1 MPDTGSRTASRA
13 VTCNLTVSI
22 VRSTHFRTPED
33 VITASHDRHR
43 SSASRPAGFS
53 EVTPAD
59 RVPATGRPRRSL
71 AGFTGAGY
79 DKGRPV
85 HIQALWLAI
94 SGLVLTRWWCPGR
107 VRVAILRAFGATIA
121 DNVLIRHRVRIHWP
135 WKLTVGADTWIGEDT
150 WILNLEPVTIGSDV
164 CISQAV
170 LLCTGSHDRR
180 SPTFEFDNAPIVIE
194 DGAWVAAR
202 ATVLRGVT
210 VGADAVVGATALV
223 TADVPAGTTV
233 LAPRAGE
240 VGR

>member
-1 MPDTGSRTASRA
+1 M
-13 VTCNLTVSI
+13 
-22 VRSTHFRTPED
+22 
-33 VITASHDRHR
+33 
-43 SSASRPAGFS
+43 
-53 EVTPAD
+53 
-59 RVPATGRPRRSL
+59 

-85 HIQALWLAI
+85 HIQALWLAV

-210 VGADAVVGATALV
+210 VGTDAVVGATALV